1 MHMGNWT
8 STQAGEMLAVYLCR
22 PACGHASTEFNAW
35 GGTTV
40 GTKACLCKADSSCPA
55 GVSVR
60 EALLLAQRRF
70 AAENNYHNRRSDRQ
84 RAMDD
89 RSEME
94 RDEKNARCRA
104 NVYIRFVHT
113 GGRACPC
120 LPRLSVREVSPLLSM
135 SLWVHLRTR
144 RPWIPS
150 TSQKCKM
157 TGDQGWSQR

>member
-1 MHMGNWT
+1 
-8 STQAGEMLAVYLCR
+8 MLAVYLCR
-22 PACGHASTEFNAW
+22 PWCEHASSGFNAW

-40 GTKACLCKADSSCPA
+40 GTQACLCKADRSCPA
-55 GVSVR
+55 SVSVR

-70 AAENNYHNRRSDRQ
+70 AKENHKASDRSDRHRVLCNRADMQ
-84 RAMDD
+84 RA
-89 RSEME
+89 EK
-94 RDEKNARCRA
+94 DERCRV

-120 LPRLSVREVSPLLSM
+120 LPRLSVREVSPLLSQ